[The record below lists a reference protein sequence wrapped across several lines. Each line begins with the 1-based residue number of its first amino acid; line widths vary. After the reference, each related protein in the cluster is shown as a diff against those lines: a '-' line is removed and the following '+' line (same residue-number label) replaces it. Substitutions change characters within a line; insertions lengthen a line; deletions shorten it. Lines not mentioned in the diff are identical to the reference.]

1 MSKYICDK
9 CEKTFDNLTHFNR
22 HITGKYLCLK
32 SNICTICDK
41 YFKHKSSMYRHIKK
55 CGAIIKTSSA
65 PITNTVVNNNN
76 TTNNLLNIAK
86 VNIVK
91 FGSENISH
99 ISDDMYK
106 KILGRG
112 VRAIEEFIE
121 CSHFDKT
128 HPENHNIYITNIRN
142 EYLVLYDGDKWI
154 ITQRDEK
161 LEDIIYAKS
170 DFLCRKFK
178 ELSNSMNPNDVF
190 KFKKFME
197 IKDDQTTIDLIK
209 HELVLKFY
217 NNRHVPAEL
226 RKQIDIE
233 NKIYIKK
240 RAGIIADNSLQDLD
254 NLIYLLKNIPPGK
267 METIEEAIKNIYMS
281 S

>member
-1 MSKYICDK
+1 
-9 CEKTFDNLTHFNR
+9 
-22 HITGKYLCLK
+22 
-32 SNICTICDK
+32 
-41 YFKHKSSMYRHIKK
+41 MYR
-55 CGAIIKTSSA
+55 
-65 PITNTVVNNNN
+65 
-76 TTNNLLNIAK
+76 
-86 VNIVK
+86 
-91 FGSENISH
+91 
-99 ISDDMYK
+99 

-154 ITQRDEK
+154 ITQRNEK

-170 DFLCRKFK
+170 DFLCRKFE
-178 ELSNSMNPNDVF
+178 ELLGSMNQNDIF

-209 HELVLKFY
+209 DELVIKFY
-217 NNRHVPAEL
+217 NNRHIPAEL
-226 RKQIDIE
+226 RKQTDIE

-240 RAGIIADNSLQDLD
+240 REQ
-254 NLIYLLKNIPPGK
+254 
-267 METIEEAIKNIYMS
+267 
-281 S
+281 